1 MPHQATSP
9 THPTIVAMP
18 DEAALSSQWPAGTRD
33 RQPVRGL
40 PPYYQALTAAI
51 PVLCIGLL
59 WATHLLDPGIIPS
72 SQYKD
77 PIVDLLDEGRDDAV
91 PSRHLYCWDPGSNLS
106 FPTWKRSPAAGR
118 CGFEKYCRTC
128 NVWRPARAH
137 HCSAC
142 DRCMVSMKQLRNAA
156 GPAAL
161 IRDRFDH
168 HCGVVGNC
176 IAKNNHGCFAAFL
189 KVTANVSL
197 SIPPHS
203 FGLRTI
209 GCSAW
214 LHLAR
219 PSSAEPPGAHMHG
232 QVACQLGAALLLG
245 GVAWR
250 LQLRQFPNKDLWR
263 DPETTVLLFLAVL
276 YAYHVLM
283 LLFGTAHCLGVCLD
297 ITTKD
302 VIQGS
307 ELRSNLPC
315 CPGSR
320 SPRRLAAHVK
330 QLVAFFGAAGI
341 GAQGGW
347 GAGAVL
353 RACCRPRGTGQTLE
367 TMDKFLRRA
376 SGGSVP
382 IPPADRLHAVKR
394 KESKP
399 DTRRSVQLRLDL
411 GQ

>member
-1 MPHQATSP
+1 
-9 THPTIVAMP
+9 MP
-18 DEAALSSQWPAGTRD
+18 DEAALSSQWPAGITAYIIFIAVTGFASG
-33 RQPVRGL
+33 VRGL
-40 PPYYQALTAAI
+40 PPYYQALTAAV
-51 PVLCIGLL
+51 PVFCIGLL

-77 PIVDLLDEGRDDAV
+77 PIVDLLDEGRDDSV

-106 FPTWKRSPAAGR
+106 FPTWRRSPAAGR

-142 DRCMVSMKQLRNAA
+142 DQCM
-156 GPAAL
+156 
-161 IRDRFDH
+161 DRFDH

-189 KVTANVSL
+189 
-197 SIPPHS
+197 
-203 FGLRTI
+203 
-209 GCSAW
+209 
-214 LHLAR
+214 
-219 PSSAEPPGAHMHG
+219 
-232 QVACQLGAALLLG
+232 VACQLGAALLLG

-250 LQLRQFPNKDLWR
+250 LQLRQFPNKDVWR
-263 DPETTVLLFLAVL
+263 DPETTVLLFLAVF

-320 SPRRLAAHVK
+320 SPLRLAAVWREMWCPA
-330 QLVAFFGAAGI
+330 LAWRTCSATLPSADAGRS
-341 GAQGGW
+341 
-347 GAGAVL
+347 
-353 RACCRPRGTGQTLE
+353 RAINAC
-367 TMDKFLRRA
+367 
-376 SGGSVP
+376 
-382 IPPADRLHAVKR
+382 
-394 KESKP
+394 
-399 DTRRSVQLRLDL
+399 
-411 GQ
+411 